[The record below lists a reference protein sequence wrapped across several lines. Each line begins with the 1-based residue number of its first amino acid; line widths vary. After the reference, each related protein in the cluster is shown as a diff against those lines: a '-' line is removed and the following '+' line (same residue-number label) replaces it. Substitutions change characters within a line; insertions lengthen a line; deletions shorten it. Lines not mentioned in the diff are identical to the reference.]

1 MYYRTTKH
9 VWYKCKRW
17 YEGVLVT
24 FVLKEHV
31 LRSKRLGADA
41 LNYVMYFVM
50 TKSGMAA
57 RVYEAG
63 WLPKYREGI
72 ETSLQKLPNQ
82 LWDPPI
88 LLFSSWGTFPGTKR
102 PGREDH
108 HLKPVPRW
116 KWAQLQLHSPHTFM
130 FVRSVTFPFAFIEIR
145 HDLFM
150 AA

>member
-1 MYYRTTKH
+1 
-9 VWYKCKRW
+9 
-17 YEGVLVT
+17 VT

-82 LWDPPI
+82 L
-88 LLFSSWGTFPGTKR
+88 
-102 PGREDH
+102 
-108 HLKPVPRW
+108 
-116 KWAQLQLHSPHTFM
+116 
-130 FVRSVTFPFAFIEIR
+130 
-145 HDLFM
+145 
-150 AA
+150 